1 MATMR
6 EHYRLGE
13 EIGPVQFWYWPAADF
28 GASYQRAYGRG
39 FREESL
45 KNIQIIDRA
54 VNATFSLFQA
64 TDDEFAAIFPGPGQ
78 DMELI
83 EDFTERAGE
92 EQALRILSPVWGPP
106 F

>member
-1 MATMR
+1 M
-6 EHYRLGE
+6 
-13 EIGPVQFWYWPAADF
+13 
-28 GASYQRAYGRG
+28 
-39 FREESL
+39 

-83 EDFTERAGE
+83 EDFTERLGKSRLCEYCRPYGGA
-92 EQALRILSPVWGPP
+92 P